1 MQSVLLSRESVFASP
16 EAAALSA
23 LIGFWLEPRRAG
35 TLRFVLTSGIFGY
48 DAQQLHDFNQ
58 NESEILHWAES
69 ARTALDIWQKYGIFA
84 AMQQFSQT
92 HGIETRL
99 LSRNNGRS
107 LTNYFNCSNC
117 LPPKTRKTATP
128 PHCTNGCA
136 IKSAW

>member
-69 ARTALDIWQKYGIFA
+69 ARTALDIWQNTA
-84 AMQQFSQT
+84 FSP
-92 HGIETRL
+92 L
-99 LSRNNGRS
+99 
-107 LTNYFNCSNC
+107 CSSF
-117 LPPKTRKTATP
+117 PKHTASKR
-128 PHCTNGCA
+128 A
-136 IKSAW
+136 S